1 MSLFH
6 HMSNIYT
13 IVFIRLRSVPFVTL
27 LHWFFKHLWN
37 STIFLSVALCIN
49 LVYDQRFYPFYREDG
64 GTMFPKHADTHVK
77 KKRHGLTFQKII
89 FMLMAVRHSVWN
101 VFFCSVILPTSNVM
115 FWYLVLYFRLPI
127 LYPYVWFSSV
137 NAHTMVLFLHSAWH
151 CLPYT
156 LPLSKLMFLFRH
168 FCQHA
173 WFCSAMFRPLKPS
186 AI

>member
-137 NAHTMVLFLHSAWH
+137 NAHTMVFSFTLLDIAYPIPFLYPNW
-151 CLPYT
+151 C
-156 LPLSKLMFLFRH
+156 
-168 FCQHA
+168 
-173 WFCSAMFRPLKPS
+173 FCSVTFANMHGFVLPCSVR
-186 AI
+186 